1 MPISPTT
8 AMSGVFPLCNVLN
21 IVQYPCLR
29 VQDME
34 GKENPFL
41 LLFADSSMRR
51 RRRRRFFKN
60 VKPLLSSLSLS
71 AVSFSSPPLVN
82 KPFMLI
88 KWEGESGVRI

>member
-1 MPISPTT
+1 MKSAHFPNYSYGMI
-8 AMSGVFPLCNVLN
+8 GVFLQCMCVNNVHN

-41 LLFADSSMRR
+41 LLSADSSMR

-60 VKPLLSSLSLS
+60 VKPLLSLSRP
-71 AVSFSSPPLVN
+71 FPSPP
-82 KPFMLI
+82 P
-88 KWEGESGVRI
+88 SR